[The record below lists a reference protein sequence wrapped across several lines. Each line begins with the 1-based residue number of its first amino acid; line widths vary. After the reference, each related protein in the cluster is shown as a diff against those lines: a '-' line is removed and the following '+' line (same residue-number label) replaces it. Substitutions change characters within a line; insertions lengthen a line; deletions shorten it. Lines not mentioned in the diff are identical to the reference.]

1 MELLASAIRM
11 RFRPNLMS
19 FGDGAESLVRTKAET
34 SVPETECTWVHLLC
48 RTDAGARK
56 ASDQRYPIDNT
67 TFAVFEEK
75 SKTIARKSVLG
86 DIPQM

>member
-1 MELLASAIRM
+1 
-11 RFRPNLMS
+11 MS
-19 FGDGAESLVRTKAET
+19 FGDGAESLVRTRVET
-34 SVPETECTWVHLLC
+34 SVPETQCTWMHLLC

-67 TFAVFEEK
+67 TFAVSEGK